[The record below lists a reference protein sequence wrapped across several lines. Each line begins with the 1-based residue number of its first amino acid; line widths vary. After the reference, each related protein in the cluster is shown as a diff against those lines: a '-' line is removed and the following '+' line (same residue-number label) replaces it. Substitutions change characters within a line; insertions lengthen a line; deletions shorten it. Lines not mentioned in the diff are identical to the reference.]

1 MTTTSTPSDFL
12 KSIELTSAQKGN
24 LSAATGLIAGIGQA
38 MAQEAGGIYQQT
50 AYQLNALNT
59 LTVSKIRADQEER
72 YAAIQA
78 GRVLKRAELESMNYT
93 MAGNTILR
101 NMEKANAT
109 ARARAAANGIA
120 FGEGSAAGVQIANV
134 RAAARDVGVAD
145 FNALMARVLGFED
158 ATAMLTNAEIQA
170 QITRVSAG
178 MQAGQYE
185 QAAEA
190 ARKTTGLLAGA
201 TLSSAATKAGLTS
214 KVF

>member
-1 MTTTSTPSDFL
+1 MDLP
-12 KSIELTSAQKGN
+12 KLTIQDTAN
-24 LSAATGLIAGIGQA
+24 LNAASGLVLGLGQA
-38 MAQEAGGIYQQT
+38 MAQETAGIYQQT

-78 GRVLKRAELESMNYT
+78 GRLMKRAELESMNYT

-120 FGEGSAAGVQIANV
+120 FGEGSAAGVQVANE

-145 FNALMARVLGFED
+145 FNSLMARVLGFED
-158 ATAMLTNAEIQA
+158 ATSMVTNSEIQA
-170 QITRVSAG
+170 QITRITAG

-185 QAAEA
+185 QAAQA
-190 ARKTTGLLAGA
+190 ARATTGLLAGA
-201 TLSSAATKAGLTS
+201 TLGLSAAKFAQTF
-214 KVF
+214 KVT

>member
-1 MTTTSTPSDFL
+1 MDLPKLTTQET
-12 KSIELTSAQKGN
+12 AN
-24 LSAATGLIAGIGQA
+24 LNAATGLVAGLGQA
-38 MAQEAGGIYQQT
+38 MAQEAAGIYQQT

-78 GRVLKRAELESMNYT
+78 GRLMKRAELESMNYT

-120 FGEGSAAGVQIANV
+120 FGEGSAAGVQVANV

-158 ATAMLTNAEIQA
+158 ASAMLTNSEIQA
-170 QITRVSAG
+170 QITRVTAG

-185 QAAEA
+185 QAAQA
-190 ARKTTGLLAGA
+190 ARATTGLLAGA
-201 TLSSAATKAGLTS
+201 TLGTSAS
-214 KVF
+214 KFAQTFKVM